1 MGGLGCMEGEAF
13 IYLCL
18 GDSDVYI
25 ITLSPGSG
33 LPTKPSSHLHLLISK
48 SYVNNHIAIPE
59 ENPSNPPLSHLNKLT
74 L

>member
-1 MGGLGCMEGEAF
+1 MGGLGCTEVEAL

-33 LPTKPSSHLHLLISK
+33 LPTKPSSHLHLLVSK
-48 SYVNNHIAIPE
+48 SYINNHIAIPE
-59 ENPSNPPLSHLNKLT
+59 ESIKPPLSHLNKLT